1 MKIGDLAKRAGC
13 TVETVRYYEREGLL
27 PRPERGAN
35 NYRLYDASHLETLCF
50 VRNCRA
56 LEMSLAEIGTLL
68 RLKGMS
74 GQDCGEVNI
83 ILDEHIEHVA
93 ERLAQLHQLQ
103 EQLVSLRRLCSRI
116 ESVDSCAILRELA
129 ESPEGDCQARTAQAS
144 GPHVRG
150 AH

>member
-27 PRPERGAN
+27 PRPERGTN
-35 NYRLYDASHLETLCF
+35 NYRLYDATHLETLCF

-74 GQDCGEVNI
+74 GQDCGEVNTV
-83 ILDEHIEHVA
+83 LDEHIAHVA

-103 EQLVSLRRLCSRI
+103 EQLVSLRQLCSRI

-129 ESPEGDCQARTAQAS
+129 ESPETDCQTRTAQAG